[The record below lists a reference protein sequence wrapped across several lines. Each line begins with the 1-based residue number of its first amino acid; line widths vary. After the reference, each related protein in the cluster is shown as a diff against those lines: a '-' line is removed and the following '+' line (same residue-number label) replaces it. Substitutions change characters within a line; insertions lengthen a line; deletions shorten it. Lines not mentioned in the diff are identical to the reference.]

1 MPESHPSN
9 TFLDPRYESYRL
21 RRGVASRRAALHCHA
36 QFRWGRELSRLH
48 VRSHSIQRGAPEL
61 RRAAHERCSLAV
73 AVSAL
78 QLREAAAQSKGWL
91 DGRRSNARVANKAL
105 KTLLGASGK

>member
-1 MPESHPSN
+1 MA
-9 TFLDPRYESYRL
+9 L
-21 RRGVASRRAALHCHA
+21 RRGVPPCT
-36 QFRWGRELSRLH
+36 
-48 VRSHSIQRGAPEL
+48 VPRSSAGAESCLGCMCGHIRSSVGAPEL

-73 AVSAL
+73 ALFAL
-78 QLREAAAQSKGWL
+78 QLREAAVQSKGWL